1 MILIFIFTRIYKGS
15 TAADTVRPTL
25 AEILMTDPSHDIAA
39 FAGARLIATGALAS
53 VALAAKAVLDGGET
67 APVLL
72 FDATARP
79 VELDFRGSPED
90 VAARLRPAVG
100 EPETPRGPGRP
111 KLGVVAR
118 EVTLLPRHW
127 DWLAAQPGGASVAL
141 RKLVEAARRTGEAKD
156 RVRQAQEI
164 TYRFM
169 TAMAGNEAEFDE
181 AIRALF
187 AADKARFEALTGI
200 WPKDLADHIARL
212 AAPVFEAA
220 ASASE

>member
-1 MILIFIFTRIYKGS
+1 
-15 TAADTVRPTL
+15 
-25 AEILMTDPSHDIAA
+25 MTDHAHDIAA
-39 FAGARLIATGALAS
+39 FAGPRLIATGALAT

-72 FDATARP
+72 FDAAARP
-79 VELDFRGSPED
+79 VEVDFRGSPRD
-90 VAARLRPAVG
+90 VAARLQPAEAESEV
-100 EPETPRGPGRP
+100 PRGPGRP

-127 DWLAAQPGGASVAL
+127 DWLGAQSGGASVAL
-141 RKLVEAARRTGEAKD
+141 RKLVDAARRAGETKD
-156 RVRQAQEI
+156 RVRLAQEV

-187 AADKARFEALTGI
+187 AADKARFAALTGV

-212 AAPVFEAA
+212 AAPAFETAA
-220 ASASE
+220 ASE